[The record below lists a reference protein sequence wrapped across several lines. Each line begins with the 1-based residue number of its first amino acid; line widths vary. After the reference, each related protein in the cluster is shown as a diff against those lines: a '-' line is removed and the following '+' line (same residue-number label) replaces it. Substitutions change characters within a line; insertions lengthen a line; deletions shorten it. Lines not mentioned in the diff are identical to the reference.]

1 MLSSVKKNAAKAL
14 ELCGINDKSYRDG
27 IVKAANALL
36 EMNDVVIVCHK
47 SPDGDTLGSAAAL
60 CRGLRSFGKRAN
72 VKCADE
78 IPQKYSFMFDGLN
91 EQDIVPQHFVSVDIA
106 APHLMGALESE
117 YGDKIEVCIDHHRM
131 NSVNAGVKFVDDTAS
146 AVGEVVWILLN
157 AMGVA
162 LDKAMASCLFAAI
175 STDTGCFKYSNVTI
189 RTHLI
194 AVELMKFGIDCAGI
208 NFKLIDEETPSKLAL
223 KNMALSTLDY
233 YCGGKCAIIT
243 ITTEMMT
250 KSEAKPEDMD
260 GVASIPR
267 SISGVECGIT
277 MKQDGDAWKISV
289 RSTDNLNAADLCA
302 KFGGGGHKAAAG
314 CKLTMSYDEA
324 KARLV
329 KAVTEMLGN
338 SAEKI
343 N

>member
-1 MLSSVKKNAAKAL
+1 MISSMKKNAANAL
-14 ELCGINDKSYRDG
+14 KLCGIDDKKYRDNL
-27 IVKAANALL
+27 VATANALL
-36 EMNDVVIVCHK
+36 GMNDIIIVCHR
-47 SPDGDTLGSAAAL
+47 SPDGDTLGSATAL
-60 CRGLRSFGKRAN
+60 CRGLRFLGKRAN

-106 APHLMGALESE
+106 APHLMGALEAE
-117 YGDKIEVCIDHHRM
+117 YSGKIEVCIDHHRM
-131 NSVNAGVKFVDDTAS
+131 NSVNAGVKLVDDTAS
-146 AVGEVVWILLN
+146 AAGEIIWLLLMT
-157 AMGVA
+157 MGVKFDEA
-162 LDKAMASCLFAAI
+162 IASCIFGAI

-194 AVELMKFGIDCAGI
+194 AVELMKYDIDCAGI
-208 NFKLIDEETPSKLAL
+208 NFKLIDEETKSKLAL

-233 YCGGKCAIIT
+233 YYGGKCAIIT
-243 ITTEMMT
+243 ITTEMME
-250 KSEAKPEDMD
+250 KSGAAPEDMD

-277 MKQDGDAWKISV
+277 MKQDGDSWKISV
-289 RSTDNLNAADLCA
+289 RSTDNVNAADLCA

-314 CKLTMSYDEA
+314 CKLTADYDSA
-324 KARLV
+324 KAQLV
-329 KAVTEMLGN
+329 QAASEVLGEN
-338 SAEKI
+338 GE

>member
-1 MLSSVKKNAAKAL
+1 MISSVKKNTTRAL
-14 ELCGINDKSYRDG
+14 EICGIQDKSYRDG
-27 IVKAANALL
+27 IVNVANSLR
-36 EMNDVVIVCHK
+36 EMNDIVIICHK
-47 SPDGDTLGSAAAL
+47 SPDGDTLGSATAL
-60 CRGLRSFGKRAN
+60 CRGLRSLGIRAN
-72 VKCADE
+72 VKCADK
-78 IPQKYSFMFDGLN
+78 IPEKYVFMFDGLN
-91 EQDIVPQHFVSVDIA
+91 ELDIVPQNFVTIDIA
-106 APHLMGALESE
+106 ATHLMGALESE
-117 YGDKIEVCIDHHRM
+117 YADKINVCIDHHRT
-131 NSVNAGVKFVDDTAS
+131 NSVDAGVKFVDDTAS
-146 AVGEVVWILLN
+146 ATGEVVWILLN

-162 LDKAMASCLFAAI
+162 IDKSIAECLFAAI

-194 AVELMKFGIDCAGI
+194 AVELMKCGIDCAKI
-208 NFKLIDEETPSKLAL
+208 NFKLIDEETKSKLAL

-233 YCGGKCAIIT
+233 YCDGKCAIIT

-250 KSEAKPEDMD
+250 KSEAMPEDMD

-289 RSTDNLNAADLCA
+289 RTTDNVNAADLCA

-314 CKLTMSYDEA
+314 CKLMMNYDEA
-324 KARLV
+324 KSQLV
-329 KAVTEMLGN
+329 KAATEML
-338 SAEKI
+338 EKSV